1 MAAEENQDLAE
12 VKGDLSKVLR
22 GIAILQTS
30 VDCMAQSLLNPPL
43 DLPVRSEDELD
54 AAEEIIKTATD
65 KRSIRGQLRKVVS
78 EAGDNWLEKL
88 LDPCLLL
95 QYNVNYTK
103 DSKCLMG
110 LEIIALGRSFAKKNS
125 KPDIVSALKRIK
137 DRMKK
142 RNKSQFC
149 KNFRVGE
156 RCCEFE
162 CLDPPGE
169 DEMYQAR
176 LRKRAEIL
184 AGGRANPTAQYS
196 TSLLLLLSTACSIVW
211 MMRLRQ
217 LMS

>member
-1 MAAEENQDLAE
+1 
-12 VKGDLSKVLR
+12 
-22 GIAILQTS
+22 
-30 VDCMAQSLLNPPL
+30 MAQSLLNPSL

-54 AAEEIIKTATD
+54 AAEEIIKTAAD

-103 DSKCLMG
+103 DSKGLMDL

-142 RNKSQFC
+142 RNKSQ
-149 KNFRVGE
+149 KKRRTAAVQDHSNRGNVSDVNPVSPE
-156 RCCEFE
+156 IIIEN
-162 CLDPPGE
+162 LDENQSPRGNAAPGH
-169 DEMYQAR
+169 
-176 LRKRAEIL
+176 
-184 AGGRANPTAQYS
+184 
-196 TSLLLLLSTACSIVW
+196 LLSQECG
-211 MMRLRQ
+211 RPK
-217 LMS
+217 

>member
-142 RNKSQFC
+142 RNKSQ
-149 KNFRVGE
+149 KKRRTAAVQDHSNRGNVSDVNPVSPE
-156 RCCEFE
+156 IIIEN
-162 CLDPPGE
+162 LDENQSPLGNADPGH
-169 DEMYQAR
+169 
-176 LRKRAEIL
+176 
-184 AGGRANPTAQYS
+184 
-196 TSLLLLLSTACSIVW
+196 LLSQEW
-211 MMRLRQ
+211 GRPK
-217 LMS
+217 